1 MFSLRITVLDTA
13 TRKKELREFWSSPV
27 RIGRHPENDLV
38 LAFPFVSAWHAEL
51 RLDERGV
58 RLCDLGSS
66 NGLAVDGEQLE
77 QGAILPID
85 GKIVASIGHIE
96 LHIESIRGVADERR
110 MRARDSVQ
118 GSIDTDERTKQD
130 SATTAIPIHR
140 LHASVRR
147 LRPLYEQACHSRRAF
162 NAAFATEMGELQAT
176 RNHEMISLL
185 KEEFPDTGP
194 ELDGQ
199 MRLDELTRVTA
210 DVAPSIARPTTVDEA
225 RQFLSDIGS
234 IIQALARGVAD
245 LQEARARQSADLGVQ
260 LSADGNPF
268 FEARTDG
275 DVLRL
280 LFDRQR
286 NVGDRAKDL
295 LSAVGSI
302 LAHQRGLARGAVEG
316 CRHVVEQF
324 SPSNIERGVQAV
336 WPMRG
341 AALWRRFEEKY
352 EALTSGDLSTKM
364 RELFADAYAEEMTH
378 CGLEV
383 RRRRGAS

>member
-1 MFSLRITVLDTA
+1 MFPLRITVLDTA
-13 TRKKELREFWSSPV
+13 TRHTEHREFQSSPI

-77 QGAILPID
+77 QGAILPFD
-85 GKIVASIGHIE
+85 DKIVASIGYIE
-96 LHIESIRGVADERR
+96 LHIESIRGASDERR
-110 MRARDSVQ
+110 MRDRDRDRDSVQ

-147 LRPLYEQACHSRRAF
+147 LRPLYEQACQSRRAF
-162 NAAFATEMGELQAT
+162 AAAFATEMGALQAT
-176 RNHEMISLL
+176 QDHEMISLL
-185 KEEFPDTGP
+185 KEEFPDGGP

-199 MRLDELTRVTA
+199 MRLDEITRMTA
-210 DVAPSIARPTTVDEA
+210 DVAPSIARPTNVDEA
-225 RQFLSDIGS
+225 RQFLSDIVS
-234 IIQALARGVAD
+234 ILQALARGVAD
-245 LQEARARQSADLGVQ
+245 LQEACARQSADLGIQ

-268 FEARTDG
+268 LEARTDG

-286 NVGDRAKDL
+286 APDERAKDL
-295 LSAVGSI
+295 LGVFGSI
-302 LAHQRGLARGAVEG
+302 LAHQRGLA
-316 CRHVVEQF
+316 F
-324 SPSNIERGVQAV
+324 SAT
-336 WPMRG
+336 
-341 AALWRRFEEKY
+341 EK
-352 EALTSGDLSTKM
+352 
-364 RELFADAYAEEMTH
+364 
-378 CGLEV
+378 
-383 RRRRGAS
+383 